1 MDNSKDIFNIV
12 FLGLARNVSTTI
24 NSFMESCYK
33 LSDTGLNVC
42 VIIGEN
48 GSIDDTR
55 KILKNYD
62 PSKIKFL
69 YINTDFLNLYKNR
82 IIRLTHGREFLKNY
96 LKENNIISNYIS
108 VVDLDEVIKD
118 GINVKQYLKAL
129 EILKKNKKNFFA
141 ISSKSKPYY
150 YDMLPLKIIDYYEFD
165 IYKIQRTFKFFN
177 FYKNRKKYIY
187 DFQKKISKMRDIS
200 TLSSHNGLTTYYY
213 NDYMSGSYLDSKN
226 EPIKSE
232 HINLN
237 LSIHKKTKK
246 FVLMTNTICLKTPPE
261 HMPLNFSQ
269 FLKNNFSK
277 LIKFFKL

>member
-1 MDNSKDIFNIV
+1 MNNSKNIFDIV

-33 LSDTGLNVC
+33 LSDTGLNIC

-62 PSKIKFL
+62 PSKIKFH

-82 IIRLTHGREFLKNY
+82 IIRLTQGREFLKNY

-129 EILKKNKKNFFA
+129 EILEKNKKFFFA
-141 ISSKSKPYY
+141 ISSKSNPYY

-165 IYKIQRTFKFFN
+165 IYKIQRTFKIFN
-177 FYKNRKKYIY
+177 FYRNRKKYIY
-187 DFQKKISKMRDIS
+187 DFQKKISKMKDIS
-200 TLSSHNGLTTYYY
+200 TLSSHNGLTTYFY
-213 NDYMSGSYLDSKN
+213 NDFMSGSYIDSKN

-232 HINLN
+232 HVNLN
-237 LSIHKKTKK
+237 LSINKKTKK
-246 FVLMTNTICLKTPPE
+246 FVLMTNTINLKTPQE

-269 FLKNNFSK
+269 FLINNFLK